1 MTRDVLARVRA
12 YNRPGFHPDEF
23 DNTDLVERWNTELFG
38 EQGQLAGHLR

>member
-1 MTRDVLARVRA
+1 VLARVRA